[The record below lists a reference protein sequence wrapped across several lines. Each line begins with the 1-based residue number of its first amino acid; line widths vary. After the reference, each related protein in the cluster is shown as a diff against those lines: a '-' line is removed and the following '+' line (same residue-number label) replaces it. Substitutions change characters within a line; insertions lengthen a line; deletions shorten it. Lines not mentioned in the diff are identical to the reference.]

1 MMIAAILLVIK
12 LAAQSG
18 TAMYSETMKL
28 EIHLDGMDPGME
40 DMLPKERKV
49 NKLLY
54 FTPEA
59 TLFVNQEGSED
70 EEVSEE
76 MAGGGTMVIKM
87 EEPDERYYFDVKKQ
101 EVIEQ
106 RDFMSRMFLI
116 ESSADTL
123 PWKLTGNRKEILG
136 YSCMEAYYLKDSSR
150 TVAWF
155 APAIP
160 VSSGPG
166 SYCGLPGLIL
176 EVNVNDG
183 KRVIVCTSISMGE
196 VADKLEKPKQGKK
209 VSKEEFRAIVE
220 EKTGQM
226 NEGEGGVFMIK
237 ITR

>member
-1 MMIAAILLVIK
+1 MAACLLVIK
-12 LAAQSG
+12 MSAQSG
-18 TAMYSETMKL
+18 TAIYSETMKL
-28 EIHLDGMDPGME
+28 EIHLEGMDSGME

-49 NKLLY
+49 TKVLY

-59 TLFVNQEGSED
+59 TLFSNQDGSEN

-87 EEPDERYYFDVKKQ
+87 EEPDERYYFDLKNQ
-101 EVIEQ
+101 AITEQ

-116 ESSADTL
+116 ETKAEPL
-123 PWKLTGNRKEILG
+123 PWKLTGNSKEILG
-136 YSCMEAYYLKDSSR
+136 YTCMEAFYVKDSSR

-155 APAIP
+155 APSIP
-160 VSSGPG
+160 ISSGPG
-166 SYCGLPGLIL
+166 NFSGLPGLIL

-183 KRVIVCTSISMGE
+183 KRVILCNSITMGE
-196 VADKLEKPKQGKK
+196 VADKLEKPRQGKK